1 MEKSCTTR
9 RALFAKWLFSR
20 TDMEKYCGM
29 STKRDV
35 FMDGHGEMLCHVHAK
50 GCFMDR
56 HGEMLGLSTKSEILV
71 YDNEI

>member
-1 MEKSCTTR
+1 
-9 RALFAKWLFSR
+9 
-20 TDMEKYCGM
+20 MEKYCGM